1 MRNITTKAISGDGK
15 KRWRRGRRTYARER
29 ESSCETI
36 LAEWMNTLMNSHNG
50 TGRRGS
56 NPGWHNGATKTRLF
70 SGAETKSGRKW
81 EQDRKRKRRDEGKE
95 SENEWDGRECR
106 PTNLHYLREEA
117 QLFHADRF
125 RRGRDGNDVGLD
137 RQQNCRTDDIG
148 TKRHDCLSSAAELCT
163 RALAPWWRWKTR
175 RYTVIRPV
183 LGNVAGIRFQLN
195 SKRFSTIIHSYFA
208 ATFWPFKCGISFRIK
223 W

>member
-15 KRWRRGRRTYARER
+15 KRWRRGRRTLRER
-29 ESSCETI
+29 EQLWDNTGG
-36 LAEWMNTLMNSHNG
+36 MNEYVDEFAQW

-70 SGAETKSGRKW
+70 SGAETKSERKW
-81 EQDRKRKRRDEGKE
+81 EQERERERRDAEGKE
-95 SENEWDGRECR
+95 SENGWDGRECR

-125 RRGRDGNDVGLD
+125 RRGRAGNDVGLD

-195 SKRFSTIIHSYFA
+195 SKRF
-208 ATFWPFKCGISFRIK
+208 WQQ
-223 W
+223 